1 MWRTLQKRYILE
13 FYTFI
18 MLTFMRKNLLFLIC
32 LFTAT
37 LCGAQTAS
45 LFTPVSISE
54 MRLEKELLRNALPSA
69 YLTYQLDRQLTQT
82 VLQSAPQEFTAAAS
96 GQCTISIPLADGS
109 FEPFAIW
116 KTAMLE
122 PALAAKF
129 PDVRTYA
136 GRSLRN
142 RERTVRLSYTPRGFR
157 AMVMQPNLEIV
168 FIEPYSWNQDRYYIV
183 YDAKTAPD
191 NPNQKLERRWI
202 PEGMSGAMD
211 APDEK
216 PFAPT
221 VQDRGIEIDP
231 VKLKVFRFCVAT
243 TGEFAQDHGNT
254 KPMVFAAVT
263 EYVNMISGFF
273 ERDIDMRLQL
283 IDASQ
288 NVVFTNPDSDPYEGL
303 EVGNWMGQNPAVLD
317 FYCGTASHDV
327 GHVLARYIQGGAI
340 GVAGGITCGDGKD
353 RGCSAGTGNGD
364 YGAGFLGTFG
374 QEVGHQMSG
383 GHSWNRCAGIGGR
396 AGLTAFEPGGGSTIM
411 SYAGACQSDNIQFN
425 QDLYYHSGSIEE
437 MRNFYLYNL
446 GTTCGSYI
454 TTDNHA
460 PIVTLPY
467 QDNFFI
473 PISTPFELNGS
484 AIDPDGD
491 TMVYNWEGMDAGPET
506 PLGFPQGNAA
516 IFRTLPAVSET
527 NRYFPKLQT
536 VITNG
541 SSNAEQLPT
550 YTRDLTFRLAARD
563 NRPNGG
569 GVGWADVAFKS
580 WEAAGPFK
588 VTNPNTGTVSW
599 KVGELAN
606 VVWDVAHTNV
616 VPVNCQKVNIRLSID
631 GGFTYPIMLA
641 EGVTNDGSQYVP
653 VPNQLTTKARV
664 RVDAA
669 DNVFFDIS
677 NANFKIEQ
685 PAQPTF
691 TFGLASDVSTI
702 CLPGVFTTEIL
713 SAGVLGFNSPVN
725 LTVDGNFPPGVITSF
740 TQNTITPGGQP
751 STLNIDLNQVA
762 VSGTFVFN
770 VKAVVAG
777 NTDTLV
783 RPITLSLL
791 RNDFSG
797 LALDLPV
804 DGTQNLGLIQSVY
817 WNKGLDAQTYDV
829 QVSKSA
835 TFDVILATKTN
846 TALDTFKIPVQL
858 EKSTAYYWRV
868 RPINECGPADWTEPF
883 FFSTYVENCN
893 SFTANDLPK
902 TISANGT
909 PSVESKIVVN
919 SGGTIS
925 DINITK
931 IKGNHEFFKDLNARL
946 ISPSGTEVI
955 LFADKCGNT
964 NGPFDFG
971 LDDVAPGGFI
981 CPPPNNGGFAR
992 PQNFLSAFNGQNST
1006 GTWTLRIKDN
1016 VIGSGGSLSNF
1027 GLEFC
1032 ATATPQPPYIV
1043 NNKVLFLDPS
1053 TNAGIPQDLLLV
1065 EDANNSHSQLT
1076 YTLLSVPKYG
1086 ILQKNFG
1093 GALKIGDQFKQTDID
1108 NGALRFFD
1116 YGAKAG
1122 PDGFRFVVSDG
1133 EGGYLAT
1140 PKFIIQT
1147 EVVGTNDPNES
1158 RLNFDVF
1165 PNPAFDGVWV
1175 ALNRNASSDMRVSL
1189 FDLAGRL
1196 MQESQMDAG
1205 ADRLNISVQNLPRG
1219 MYVVRVEGAD
1229 GVGVRK
1235 LILK

>member
-1 MWRTLQKRYILE
+1 
-13 FYTFI
+13 
-18 MLTFMRKNLLFLIC
+18 MRKNHLLLLC
-32 LFTAT
+32 WLTAT
-37 LCGAQTAS
+37 LCGAQTSTFFS
-45 LFTPVSISE
+45 LVPISE
-54 MRLEKELLRNALPSA
+54 MRLEKELVRNALPSA
-69 YLTYQLDRQLTQT
+69 YLTYQLDGPSIQN
-82 VLQSAPQEFTAAAS
+82 VLQSAPQEFTAAAAA

-109 FEPFAIW
+109 FEPFAVW

-129 PDVRTYA
+129 PYIRTYA

-142 RERTVRLSYTPRGFR
+142 PERTVRLSYTARGFR
-157 AMVMQPNLEIV
+157 AMVMQPDLGVV
-168 FIEPYSWNQDRYYIV
+168 FVEPYSWNQERYYIV
-183 YDAKTAPD
+183 YDAKTAPED
-191 NPNQKLERRWI
+191 ATQKLKRRWS
-202 PEGMSGAMD
+202 PDGSSGMMD
-211 APDEK
+211 APDEQ
-216 PFAPT
+216 PFVPAIT
-221 VQDRGIEIDP
+221 DRSVEIDP
-231 VKLKVFRFCVAT
+231 VKLKIFRFCVST
-243 TGEFAQDHGNT
+243 TGEFAIDHGGT
-254 KPMVFAAVT
+254 KPLVFSAVT
-263 EYVNMISGFF
+263 EYVNMVSGFF
-273 ERDIDMRLQL
+273 ERDIDIRLQL
-283 IDASQ
+283 IDGSQ
-288 NVVFTNPDSDPYEGL
+288 NAIFLDPENDPFFGE
-303 EVGNWMGQNPAVLD
+303 EVGNWMSLNPSVLD
-317 FYCGTASHDV
+317 FYCGTNSHDV
-327 GHVLARYIQGGAI
+327 GHVLARYISGDAI
-340 GVAGGITCGDGKD
+340 GVAGGITCGPGKG
-353 RGCSAGTGNGD
+353 RGCSAGNGNGN
-364 YGAGFLGTFG
+364 YGNGFLGTFG
-374 QEVGHQMSG
+374 QEIGHQMSG
-383 GHSWNRCAGIGGR
+383 GHSWNRCNGGGGR
-396 AGLTAFEPGGGSTIM
+396 AGLTAFEPGSGSTIM
-411 SYAGACQSDNIQFN
+411 SYAGSCGADNIQFGS
-425 QDLYYHSGSIEE
+425 DLYYHSGSIEE
-437 MRNFYLYNL
+437 MRNFYLFNL
-446 GTTCGSYI
+446 GTSCGSYL

-460 PIVTLPY
+460 PTVTLPY

-484 AIDPDGD
+484 ASDPDGD
-491 TMVYNWEGMDAGPET
+491 ALVYNWEEVDAGPET
-506 PLGFPQGNAA
+506 ALGFPQGNAA
-516 IFRTLPAVSET
+516 TFRTLPAVSVT
-527 NRYFPKLQT
+527 NRYFPRLQT
-536 VITNG
+536 VIVNG

-580 WEAAGPFK
+580 WEAAGPFL
-588 VTNPNTGTVSW
+588 VTSPNTNSVTW

-616 VPVNCQKVNIRLSID
+616 APVNCQKVNIRLSTD
-631 GGFTYPIMLA
+631 SGLTYPITLA
-641 EGVTNDGSQYVP
+641 QGVTNDGSQYVP
-653 VPNQLTTKARV
+653 VPNEITTKARV

-677 NANFKIEQ
+677 NTNFKIEQ
-685 PAQPTF
+685 PTQPSF

-702 CLPGVFTTEIL
+702 CLPGTFTTDIL
-713 SAGVLGFNSPVN
+713 SAGVQGFNSPVN
-725 LTVDGNFPPGVITSF
+725 LTIDGNFPPGATASF
-740 TQNTITPGGQP
+740 SQNSITPGQP
-751 STLNIDLNQVA
+751 STLSFDLTQVA
-762 VSGTFVFN
+762 VSGTFIFN

-777 NTDTLV
+777 NTDTLARTV
-783 RPITLSLL
+783 TLSLL

-797 LALDLPV
+797 LALDSPA
-804 DGTQNLGLIQSVY
+804 DGAQNLGLIQSVY

-835 TFDVILATKTN
+835 AFDVILATKTN

-858 EKSTAYYWRV
+858 TKSTAYYWRV
-868 RPINECGPADWTEPF
+868 RPINACGAADWTDPF

-893 SFTANDLPK
+893 AFNANDLPK
-902 TISANGT
+902 TISTNGT
-909 PSVESKIVVN
+909 PTVESKIVIN
-919 SGGTIS
+919 AGGTIS
-925 DINITK
+925 DLNVAK
-931 IKGNHEFFKDLNARL
+931 IAGNHEFFKDLNARL
-946 ISPSGTEVI
+946 ISPAGTELV

-964 NGPFDFG
+964 NGPFNFG
-971 LDDVAPGGFI
+971 LDDIAPGGFI

-992 PQNFLSAFNGQNST
+992 PQNLLSAFNGENAT

-1016 VIGSGGSLSNF
+1016 VIGSGGSLTAF

-1043 NNKVLFLDPS
+1043 NNKVLFLDPG

-1065 EDANNSHSQLT
+1065 EDPNNSHSQLT
-1076 YTLLSVPKYG
+1076 FTLLSVPKYG

-1093 GALKIGDQFKQTDID
+1093 GAMKIGDQFKQTDID

-1140 PKFIIQT
+1140 PKFVIQT
-1147 EVVGTNDPNES
+1147 EVVGTSSPNES

-1196 MQESQMDAG
+1196 MQESQIAAG

>member
-1 MWRTLQKRYILE
+1 M
-13 FYTFI
+13 
-18 MLTFMRKNLLFLIC
+18 
-32 LFTAT
+32 
-37 LCGAQTAS
+37 
-45 LFTPVSISE
+45 
-54 MRLEKELLRNALPSA
+54 RNALPSA
-69 YLTYQLDRQLTQT
+69 YLTYQLDGQSIQT
-82 VLQSAPQEFTAAAS
+82 VLQSAPQEFTAAAVS
-96 GQCTISIPLADGS
+96 GQCTINIPLADGS
-109 FEPFAIW
+109 FEPFAVW

-122 PALAAKF
+122 PGIAAKF
-129 PDVRTYA
+129 PEIRTYA

-142 RERTVRLSYTPRGFR
+142 RDRTVRLSYTPRGFR
-157 AMVMQPNLEIV
+157 AMVMQPDLGVV
-168 FIEPYSWNQDRYYIV
+168 FVEPYSWNQDRYYIV
-183 YDAKTAPD
+183 YDAQTAPA

-202 PEGMSGAMD
+202 PDGMSGTMES
-211 APDEK
+211 PDEQ
-216 PFAPT
+216 PFVPA
-221 VQDRGIEIDP
+221 VKERGIEIDP

-243 TGEFAQDHGNT
+243 TGEFAQDHGGT
-254 KPMVFAAVT
+254 KPLAFAAVT

-273 ERDIDMRLQL
+273 ERDIDIRLQL

-288 NVVFTNPDSDPYEGL
+288 NVVFISPDSDPYDGL
-303 EVGNWMGQNPAVLD
+303 EVGNWMSQNPAVLD
-317 FYCGTASHDV
+317 FYCSVNSHDV

-340 GVAGGITCGDGKD
+340 GVAGGITCGDNKD
-353 RGCSAGTGNGD
+353 RGCSAGNGNGD
-364 YGAGFLGTFG
+364 YGPGFLGTFG

-383 GHSWNRCAGIGGR
+383 GHTWNRCGTIGGR

-411 SYAGACQSDNIQFN
+411 SYAGACGSDNIQFN

-437 MRNFYLYNL
+437 MRNFYLFNL
-446 GTTCGSYI
+446 GATCGSYI

-473 PISTPFELNGS
+473 PISTPFELNG
-484 AIDPDGD
+484 AATDPDGD
-491 TMVYNWEGMDAGPET
+491 AIVYNWEEVDAGPET
-506 PLGFPQGNAA
+506 PLGAPQGNAA
-516 IFRTLPAVSET
+516 TFRTLPAVSET

-536 VITNG
+536 VISNG
-541 SSNAEQLPT
+541 SSNSEQLPT

-588 VTNPNTGTVSW
+588 VTNPNTNTVSW

-606 VVWDVAHTNV
+606 VVWDVANTNLA
-616 VPVNCQKVNIRLSID
+616 PVNCQKVNIRLSTD
-631 GGFTYPIMLA
+631 GGLTYPIVLA
-641 EGVTNDGSQYVP
+641 QGVTNDGSQYVP

-669 DNVFFDIS
+669 DNVFYDIS

-685 PAQPTF
+685 PAQPSF
-691 TFGLASDVSTI
+691 TFGLAADVSTI
-702 CLPGVFTTEIL
+702 CLPGTFSTDIL

-725 LTVDGNFPPGVITSF
+725 LSIDGNFPPGATASF
-740 TQNTITPGGQP
+740 TQNTITPGQP
-751 STLNIDLNQVA
+751 STLNIDLHQVA
-762 VSGTFVFN
+762 VAGTFVFN
-770 VKAVVAG
+770 VKAVVSG

-783 RPITLSLL
+783 RPVTLSLL

-797 LALDLPV
+797 LALDLPL
-804 DGTQNLGLIQSVY
+804 DGSQNLGLIQSVY
-817 WNKGLDAQTYDV
+817 WNKGLDAKTYDV

-868 RPINECGPADWTEPF
+868 RPINECGAADWTDPF

-902 TISANGT
+902 VISANGT
-909 PSVESKIVVN
+909 PTIESKIVIN
-919 SGGTIS
+919 AGGTIS
-925 DINITK
+925 DVNITK

-946 ISPSGTEVI
+946 ISPAGTEVV

-981 CPPPNNGGFAR
+981 CPPPNNGAFAR
-992 PQNFLSAFNGQNST
+992 PQNLLSAFNGQNST

-1032 ATATPQPPYIV
+1032 ATATLQPPYIV
-1043 NNKVLFLDPS
+1043 NNKVLFLDPG

-1116 YGAKAG
+1116 FGAKAG

-1147 EVVGTNDPNES
+1147 EVVGTNDPNEA

-1196 MQESQMDAG
+1196 MQESQIDAG
-1205 ADRLNISVQNLPRG
+1205 ADRLNIQVQNLPRG
-1219 MYVVRVEGAD
+1219 IYVVRVEGAD